1 MRMFDENLEKKIL
14 FLNIQLIINLKKN
27 LLDIDKKAEVNSAS
41 EHRLM
46 VPICEKMTKSSYLV
60 AEEHRVKQNDA
71 FCPFLSNKFPHT
83 GGPLLALFFKT
94 LKKHIN
100 KKTVQAE
107 E

>member
-1 MRMFDENLEKKIL
+1 M
-14 FLNIQLIINLKKN
+14 
-27 LLDIDKKAEVNSAS
+27 LDIDKKAEVNSAS

-83 GGPLLALFFKT
+83 GGPLLTLFFKS
-94 LKKHIN
+94 LEKQPYKQ
-100 KKTVQAE
+100 KTM
-107 E
+107 

>member
-1 MRMFDENLEKKIL
+1 MEMFVDNIEK
-14 FLNIQLIINLKKN
+14 NVQLIINLKKN
-27 LLDIDKKAEVNSAS
+27 LLDIDKKVEVNSAS

-83 GGPLLALFFKT
+83 GGPLLRDHPFKT
-94 LKKHIN
+94 SANFHKFLIPIPLLSA
-100 KKTVQAE
+100 VF
-107 E
+107 

>member
-1 MRMFDENLEKKIL
+1 MRMFDENLEKKIP
-14 FLNIQLIINLKKN
+14 FFEYPANYKSKKN